1 MLLARAAESL
11 YWAARY
17 LERAEDTAR
26 VIREH
31 TNLIVDLPTVVPMTW
46 APLLAITGEEESFE
60 SHYQH
65 TDEQSIVRFLVAD
78 RENRSSIVSA
88 IGQARENLR
97 TVRELVPNELW
108 HAVNDLYLYIAGNN
122 AEGVVRASRRRFL
135 DRVISECQL
144 VAGIT
149 SGTMSR
155 SEPHAF
161 IRLGTYIERGD
172 MTTRVIDVNA
182 ATIGAQ
188 GEGAMH
194 GNVQWASVLRSVAGL
209 QMFRRSTQASATGS
223 TVAAFLFADEL
234 FPRSVLFCA
243 EQVSR
248 SLRPL
253 PQPAALSERCQVLRN
268 LAQSIDVQ
276 PLDLGRLRKSV
287 DDVQRAS
294 ADLHDAVT
302 AQYFAVGT
310 AAFETEG

>member
-1 MLLARAAESL
+1 MLLARAAENL

-26 VIREH
+26 IVREH
-31 TNLIVDLPTVVPMTW
+31 TNLIVDLPTVVPVTW
-46 APLLAITGEEESFE
+46 APLLAITGEESTFTLRFE
-60 SHYQH
+60 RA
-65 TDEQSIVRFLVAD
+65 DELSVLRFLVAD

-88 IGQARENLR
+88 IAQARENLR

-144 VAGIT
+144 AAGIT

-161 IRLGTYIERGD
+161 IRLGTYIERSD
-172 MTTRVIDVNA
+172 MTTRVVDVNA

-209 QMFRRSTQASATGS
+209 QMFRRSTHANATGS
-223 TVAAFLFADEL
+223 TVVAFLFADEL
-234 FPRSVLFCA
+234 FPRSVVFCA

-248 SLRPL
+248 SLRTL
-253 PQPAALSERCQVLRN
+253 PDPAGLVERCRALGTVAR
-268 LAQSIDVQ
+268 SIEVQ
-276 PLDLGRLRKSV
+276 PLDLLSLRRSV
-287 DDVQRAS
+287 DEVQQAS
-294 ADLHDAVT
+294 ADLHAAVT
-302 AQYFAVGT
+302 AQYFAVE
-310 AAFETEG
+310 AEV

>member
-26 VIREH
+26 IIREH

-46 APLLAITGEEESFE
+46 APLLAITGEELTFK
-60 SHYQH
+60 SHYERP
-65 TDEQSIVRFLVAD
+65 DELSVMRFLVAD
-78 RENRSSIVSA
+78 RDNRSSIVSA

-122 AEGVVRASRRRFL
+122 AEGVARASRRRFL

-144 VAGIT
+144 SAGIT

-161 IRLGTYIERGD
+161 IRLGTYIERCD
-172 MTTRVIDVNA
+172 MTTRVIDVSA

-188 GEGAMH
+188 GEGALH
-194 GNVQWASVLRSVAGL
+194 GNVQWSSVLRSVAGL
-209 QMFRRSTQASATGS
+209 QMFRRSTNASASGS
-223 TVAAFLFADEL
+223 TVVGFLFRDDQ
-234 FPRSVLFCA
+234 FPRSVAFCA
-243 EQVSR
+243 EQLAR
-248 SLRPL
+248 SLRSL
-253 PQPAALSERCQVLRN
+253 PQPSALVEQCNVLGS
-268 LAQSIDVQ
+268 LACSIEVQ
-276 PLDLGRLRKSV
+276 PLDLMQLRVSV
-287 DDVQRAS
+287 DEVQRAS
-294 ADLHDAVT
+294 ADLHIAVT
-302 AQYFAVGT
+302 AQYFAVE
-310 AAFETEG
+310 AVV

>member
-26 VIREH
+26 IVREH
-31 TNLIVDLPTVVPMTW
+31 TNLIVDMPTVVPVTW
-46 APLLAITGEEESFE
+46 VPLLAITGEELTFRSRYERA
-60 SHYQH
+60 
-65 TDEQSIVRFLVAD
+65 DELSVIRFLVAD
-78 RENRSSIVSA
+78 RDNRSSIVSA

-144 VAGIT
+144 SAGIT

-161 IRLGTYIERGD
+161 IRLGTYIERSD

-188 GEGAMH
+188 GEAALH
-194 GNVQWASVLRSVAGL
+194 GNVQWSSVLRSVAGL
-209 QMFRRSTQASATGS
+209 QMFRRSTLANASGP
-223 TVAAFLFADEL
+223 TVVAFLFGDEQ
-234 FPRSVLFCA
+234 FPRSVAFCA
-243 EQVSR
+243 EQVAR
-248 SLRPL
+248 SLRSL
-253 PQPAALSERCQVLRN
+253 PQPAALVEQCRVLGS
-268 LAQSIDVQ
+268 LASSIDVH
-276 PLDLGRLRKSV
+276 PLDLARLRESV

-294 ADLHDAVT
+294 ADLHAAVT
-302 AQYFAVGT
+302 AQYFAVE
-310 AAFETEG
+310 AEG

>member
-26 VIREH
+26 IIREH
-31 TNLIVDLPTVVPMTW
+31 TNLIIDLPTVVPVTW
-46 APLLAITGEEESFE
+46 APLLAITGEEVGFTSRYERS
-60 SHYQH
+60 
-65 TDEQSIVRFLVAD
+65 DELSVMRFLVAD
-78 RENRSSIVSA
+78 RENRSSIVAA

-122 AEGVVRASRRRFL
+122 AEGVNRASRRRFL

-144 VAGIT
+144 SAGIT

-161 IRLGTYIERGD
+161 IRLGTYIERCD
-172 MTTRVIDVNA
+172 MTTRVIDVSA

-188 GEGAMH
+188 GEEALH
-194 GNVQWASVLRSVAGL
+194 GNVQWSSVLRSVAGL
-209 QMFRRSTQASATGS
+209 QMFRRSTHASASGS
-223 TVAAFLFADEL
+223 TVVGFLFRDEQ
-234 FPRSVLFCA
+234 FPRSVAFCA
-243 EQVSR
+243 EQVARSFR
-248 SLRPL
+248 SLPK
-253 PQPAALSERCQVLRN
+253 PQTLIGHCDVLAS
-268 LAQSIDVQ
+268 LARSIEVQ
-276 PLDLGRLRKSV
+276 PLDLEKLRGSI

-294 ADLHDAVT
+294 ADLHAAVT
-302 AQYFAVGT
+302 AQYFAAGVE
-310 AAFETEG
+310 AEV

>member
-26 VIREH
+26 IVREH
-31 TNLIVDLPTVVPMTW
+31 TNLIVDLPTVVPVTW
-46 APLLAITGEEESFE
+46 APLLAITGEELTFSSRYERD
-60 SHYQH
+60 
-65 TDEQSIVRFLVAD
+65 DELSVLRFLVGD

-88 IGQARENLR
+88 IAQARENLR

-122 AEGVVRASRRRFL
+122 AEGIVRASRRRFL

-144 VAGIT
+144 CAGIT

-161 IRLGTYIERGD
+161 IRLGTYIERSD

-209 QMFRRSTQASATGS
+209 QMFRRSTHASATGS
-223 TVAAFLFADEL
+223 TVVAFLFADEL
-234 FPRSVLFCA
+234 FPRSVAFCA

-248 SLRPL
+248 SLRAL
-253 PQPAALSERCQVLRN
+253 PDPAKLDDLSHVLAALCRSIEVNPIDLVKLRR
-268 LAQSIDVQ
+268 AVDEVQ
-276 PLDLGRLRKSV
+276 
-287 DDVQRAS
+287 QAS
-294 ADLHDAVT
+294 ADLHSAVT
-302 AQYFAVGT
+302 AQYFAAGAEV
-310 AAFETEG
+310 

>member
-1 MLLARAAESL
+1 
-11 YWAARY
+11 
-17 LERAEDTAR
+17 
-26 VIREH
+26 
-31 TNLIVDLPTVVPMTW
+31 
-46 APLLAITGEEESFE
+46 
-60 SHYQH
+60 
-65 TDEQSIVRFLVAD
+65 
-78 RENRSSIVSA
+78 
-88 IGQARENLR
+88 
-97 TVRELVPNELW
+97 
-108 HAVNDLYLYIAGNN
+108 
-122 AEGVVRASRRRFL
+122 VVRASRRRFL

>member
-11 YWAARY
+11 YWSARY

-26 VIREH
+26 IIREH
-31 TNLIVDLPTVVPMTW
+31 TNLIVDLPTVVPVTW
-46 APLLAITGEEESFE
+46 APLLAITGEE
-60 SHYQH
+60 H
-65 TDEQSIVRFLVAD
+65 TFQARYEHADEQSVMRFLVAD

-144 VAGIT
+144 AAGIT

-182 ATIGAQ
+182 VMIGAQ

-209 QMFRRSTQASATGS
+209 QMFRRSTQLSATGA
-223 TVAAFLFADEL
+223 TVASFLFADEL

-243 EQVSR
+243 EEVGR
-248 SLRPL
+248 SMKSL
-253 PQPAALSERCQVLRN
+253 PRSAALVDECQNLQL
-268 LAQSIDVQ
+268 LAQSIEAEPFDI
-276 PLDLGRLRKSV
+276 GRLRRAV

-294 ADLHDAVT
+294 AHLHDAVA

-310 AAFETEG
+310 EE